1 MAIKNTLISYRQSH
15 LRGKLIAHHDIPGDK
30 SISHRALYLSAFAD
44 GITQIEG
51 LNTGEDVEHTQ
62 LALES
67 FGVKIENHGEGK
79 KLVHGLAGKALM
91 QPKNPLYLGN
101 SGTTARL
108 LGGVITPFPISVTLY
123 GDASLS
129 QRPMRRMILPLKE
142 IGAKF
147 EANLNETLPLTIHGT
162 KSPVG
167 THYIM
172 PIPSAQI
179 KSSLLLAGLNIQGM
193 TSIHEPVKTRDHT
206 ERMMEYLGIP
216 LRITD
221 HEGGGK
227 ILSLTGKCRFEA
239 KRISVPADPS
249 SAAFFAVAAAITPQ
263 SDITIEG
270 VNWNPYRRRVFEILE
285 MMGAKLTVLKHAH
298 LCGEEIADIQIES
311 NTLNSIT
318 LEAHE
323 APALID
329 EYPAL
334 AVAAAA
340 ARGTSVF
347 RGLRELRYKESNRLE
362 GIFHNLTTC
371 GIEVRTDDDTLII
384 KGTSGLPIFGG
395 VTINVFKDHRIA
407 MALYILGMI
416 ARNPIIIQGADCI
429 SSSFPNF
436 SSVFENLSFMRAA

>member
-15 LRGKLIAHHDIPGDK
+15 LRGNLIAHRDIPGDK
-30 SISHRALYLSAFAD
+30 SISHRALYLSAFAE
-44 GITQIEG
+44 GLTQIKG
-51 LNTGEDVEHTQ
+51 LNTGDDVEHTQ

-67 FGVKIENHGEGK
+67 LGVKIENQDDGTK
-79 KLVHGLAGKALM
+79 IVQGLAGKPLL

-142 IGAKF
+142 IGATF
-147 EANLNETLPLTIHGT
+147 DANHNETLPLTINGT
-162 KSPVG
+162 NSPAEI
-167 THYIM
+167 HYTM

-179 KSSLLLAGLNIQGM
+179 KSCLLLAGLNIQGI
-193 TSIHEPVKTRDHT
+193 TSIHEPIKTRDHT
-206 ERMMEYLGIP
+206 ERLMQYLGIP
-216 LRITD
+216 LQITD
-221 HEGGGK
+221 HEAGGK
-227 ILSLTGKCRFEA
+227 ILSITGKHRFAA
-239 KRISVPADPS
+239 KPISVPADPS

-270 VNWNPYRRRVFEILE
+270 VNWNSYRRRVFEILE
-285 MMGAKLTVLKHAH
+285 MMGAKLTLLNHRPV
-298 LCGEEIADIQIES
+298 CGEEVADIRIES

-384 KGTSGLPIFGG
+384 KGTAGLPIFGG